1 MAKHTLKFFWCEH
14 RKMFTVFLAIFQNYA
29 WKGYRHDKQEN
40 RDMDCTVKVK
50 FENMLEPLR
59 GFSTEKTFKEKMS

>member
-1 MAKHTLKFFWCEH
+1 
-14 RKMFTVFLAIFQNYA
+14 MFTVFLAIFQNYA
-29 WKGYRHDKQEN
+29 WKGYRHDEQEN

>member
-1 MAKHTLKFFWCEH
+1 
-14 RKMFTVFLAIFQNYA
+14 MFTVFLAIFQNYA

-50 FENMLEPLR
+50 CENMLEPLR